1 MECIS
6 FRPDDSEIEE
16 AVKAYS
22 GTLFRLSLAMLGS
35 REDAEDATSEAFL
48 KYIALKKDFDS
59 EEHKKAWLI
68 RVTINICKNMLRFKR
83 KRQYVTMDEIADLAK
98 ENEDTGVLAD
108 LLLIPEKYKTVL
120 LLYYAEGYKTHE
132 IAKMLNISESAAR
145 KRLQYGRDRLRLEY
159 ERDGV
164 L

>member
-1 MECIS
+1 MEHIS
-6 FRPDDSEIEE
+6 FRPNDSEIEE

-22 GTLFRLSLAMLGS
+22 GTLFRLCFAMLGS
-35 REDAEDATSEAFL
+35 REDAEDATSEVFL
-48 KYIALKKDFDS
+48 KYIALEKAFDS

-68 RVTINICKNMLRFKR
+68 RVAINLCKNILRFKW
-83 KRQYVTMDEIADLAK
+83 KRQYVAIDEIADLAK
-98 ENEDTGVLAD
+98 TKEDTEILTD
-108 LLLIPEKYKTVL
+108 LLLLPEKYKTVL
-120 LLYYAEGYKTHE
+120 LLYYAEGYKAFE
-132 IAKMLNISESAAR
+132 IAKMLNISESAVR